1 MKKFKLVIT
10 PDVAEAKEETRAT
23 TSRANNADAD
33 YEDDGGLDD
42 VEEEDDDETSSS
54 SLASRVVF
62 NFYLDENN
70 QVPEELTQFSASDFD
85 MLASSQGVK
94 FELLVSSLPFKV
106 TLITIFAFYF
116 NKKLVLVSQKS
127 FSFTLFCFFSTQIL
141 NFSKIFTIL
150 E

>member
-10 PDVAEAKEETRAT
+10 PDVAEAKET
-23 TSRANNADAD
+23 TSTNNADAD

-42 VEEEDDDETSSS
+42 VEEDEDEFSLPSSS
-54 SLASRVVF
+54 SRVVF

-106 TLITIFAFYF
+106 SLIYK
-116 NKKLVLVSQKS
+116 KKLNLFSLVY
-127 FSFTLFCFFSTQIL
+127 
-141 NFSKIFTIL
+141 
-150 E
+150 